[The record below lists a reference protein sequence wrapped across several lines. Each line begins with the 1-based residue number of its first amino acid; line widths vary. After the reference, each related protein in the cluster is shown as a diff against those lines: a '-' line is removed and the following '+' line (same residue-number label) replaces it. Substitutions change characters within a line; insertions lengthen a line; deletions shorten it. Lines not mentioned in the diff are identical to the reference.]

1 MSQSAIS
8 LSGAVCLRSGQP
20 VLRGASLHVETG
32 ETLLVTGSNGSG
44 KSTLL
49 RVIAGLLPLAAGSGS
64 VHGHD
69 LRTHRVQVR
78 RSVALVAHDSFGYD
92 ELSVRRNLHFQA
104 SLAGVAASARDAAM
118 HELSVDEFADRPHG
132 LLSAGQKR
140 RTALAVALMQR
151 RPVLLLDEPHA
162 ALDVAGRALVNDVLT
177 QAVDDG
183 ITTVVVTHEPELV
196 RHLVHREV
204 HIRDGQCEPGPRR

>member
-1 MSQSAIS
+1 MSQTAIS
-8 LSGAVCLRSGQP
+8 LTGAVCLRAGQP
-20 VLRGASLHVETG
+20 VLRGASLHIEAG
-32 ETLLVTGSNGSG
+32 EALLVTGANGSG

-49 RVIAGLLPLAAGSGS
+49 RVIAGLLPLAAGQGS

-69 LRTHRVQVR
+69 LRQHRTQVR

-92 ELSVRRNLHFQA
+92 ELSVWKNLHFQA
-104 SLAGVAASARDAAM
+104 KLSGVESKARDVAM
-118 HELSVDEFADRPHG
+118 HKLRVHEFGDQPHG
-132 LLSAGQKR
+132 SLSAGQKR
-140 RTALAVALMQR
+140 RSALALALMQR

-162 ALDVAGRALVNDVLT
+162 ALDADGRALVNDVLAE
-177 QAVDDG
+177 AVTER

-204 HIRDGQCEPGPRR
+204 RIQDGRCEFYRDR